1 MSGRRRSAR
10 RSTTT
15 ERFEWFDQDGNR
27 HEHRQRVRQFMSL
40 GVIPASDRLVDVHC
54 AGDHFIAALVPGHDG
69 PPLLYIP
76 RAGGPPAAAFVLLD
90 GQLAGALVS
99 LDEEEGEWVAPVGT
113 PRESVPVWC
122 DECRREYDVSAAE
135 LEGKRRT
142 AATTRGTPCVHVR

>member
-27 HEHRQRVRQFMSL
+27 HEYRQRVRQLTSL

-54 AGDHFIAALVPGHDG
+54 AGDHFIAALVPGYDG

-99 LDEEEGEWVAPVGT
+99 LDEEGEWVAPVGT
-113 PRESVPVWC
+113 PRASSTARC
-122 DECRREYDVSAAE
+122 GECRRDYDVSAAE
-135 LEGKRRT
+135 LEEKRRT
-142 AATTRGTPCVHVR
+142 AATTRGTPRVYVR